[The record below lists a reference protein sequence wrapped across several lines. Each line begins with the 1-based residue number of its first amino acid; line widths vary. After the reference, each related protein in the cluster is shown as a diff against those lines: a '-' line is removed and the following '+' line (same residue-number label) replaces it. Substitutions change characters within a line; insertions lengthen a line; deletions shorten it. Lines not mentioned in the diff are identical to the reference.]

1 MDSQAFSEWLSWLS
15 IAERIQA
22 LSLISSCLTVCS
34 HELFLPNR
42 TKGKER
48 LMIHML
54 QGVNEL
60 HHTLA
65 NWLTAYASHETKAFP
80 VDVLNPQHWKSQN
93 IAVTV

>member
-1 MDSQAFSEWLSWLS
+1 MAILVVDRRENPGTIPDF
-15 IAERIQA
+15 
-22 LSLISSCLTVCS
+22 LTPDRVFARTVLA
-34 HELFLPNR
+34 HR